1 MPVGIMAVG
10 LGTDYVVLDGDPAHP
25 PTKKIGDTAPKFRPM
40 SVVAKR
46 LDESSQGTSRYGGRP
61 RSRPRC
67 VRWGPSSPHLNG
79 AQPPLF
85 GPCLLWPNGWMDH
98 DATWYEGYPQA
109 EQHCVI
115 CGPSSNPKGH
125 SCPFSARVCCGQTAG
140 WIKMPLGM
148 KVGLG
153 QGHSVLHGDPAPRKR
168 VTSSTPH
175 FRSMSIVAERSP
187 TVEHL

>member
-1 MPVGIMAVG
+1 MP
-10 LGTDYVVLDGDPAHP
+10 
-25 PTKKIGDTAPKFRPM
+25 KKFRVHPQI
-40 SVVAKR
+40 KNTN
-46 LDESSQGTSRYGGRP
+46 GTLQLNFNDFIVIAFWATVCKTIRPWYRFLVCPVLSDCNIGALWQNGWMDQDATWYGGRP
-61 RSRPRC
+61 RPRRLC
-67 VRWGPSSPHLNG
+67 VRWEPRSPLPKSG
-79 AQPPLF
+79 RRLQIF

-148 KVGLG
+148 KVWTPF
-153 QGHSVLHGDPAPRKR
+153 PA
-168 VTSSTPH
+168 
-175 FRSMSIVAERSP
+175 E
-187 TVEHL
+187 